1 MGREKE
7 VRNCMQQFDVGDH
20 MIKEQLEEALQ
31 NIASVKQEIN
41 DRRLSEDNEYLE
53 NYYYEILDLELRLK
67 DMINYVHK
75 I

>member
-1 MGREKE
+1 
-7 VRNCMQQFDVGDH
+7 
-20 MIKEQLEEALQ
+20 MIKEQLEEALR
-31 NIASVKQEIN
+31 NIVSVKQEID